1 MKIPIQEL
9 FRGFRYQH
17 LRVVHRSRDPHSAA
31 LSFGLGVFLGFMPL
45 SVFATVLALLIP
57 RRLGLRTIP
66 AVVGTFTSNWI
77 TGPFIVG
84 ASMVVGQLVTTGQWM
99 GFQELMP
106 AHDLSWEDKIHAF
119 TTLGVSFFLG
129 ITLVSL
135 FAAGVGYSLVFWS
148 VQGAIRLRRQK
159 LLARLALKI
168 PHVHVPRKTSATPIV
183 PNAQSVPT
191 DMSMDSTAPKAA
203 SPSTPPASPEQ

>member
-1 MKIPIQEL
+1 MKKS
-9 FRGFRYQH
+9 FREMIRSLRYHQI
-17 LRVVHRSRDPHSAA
+17 RVVHRSRDPNDAA

-84 ASMVVGQLVTTGQWM
+84 ASMVVGQWVTTGHWT
-99 GFQELMP
+99 GFRELVP
-106 AHDLSWEDKIHAF
+106 ARTLSFEDKISAF
-119 TTLGVSFFLG
+119 TDLGASFFLG

-135 FAAGVGYSLVFWS
+135 LAAAVSYLLVYLS
-148 VQGAIRLRRQK
+148 VQAAIRLRQQK
-159 LLARLALKI
+159 VIANLAEKLHHHGHHPPKPPDA
-168 PHVHVPRKTSATPIV
+168 TS
-183 PNAQSVPT
+183 PNQ
-191 DMSMDSTAPKAA
+191 
-203 SPSTPPASPEQ
+203 PPAGQ

>member
-1 MKIPIQEL
+1 MKIPINEL

-45 SVFATVLALLIP
+45 SVFATVLALFIP

-84 ASMVVGQLVTTGQWM
+84 ASMVVGQLVTTGSWT
-99 GFQELMP
+99 GFHELMP
-106 AHDLSWEDKIHAF
+106 ASDLSFQGKIDEFMA
-119 TTLGVSFFLG
+119 LGLSFFLG

-148 VQGAIRLRRQK
+148 VQGAVRLRRQK
-159 LLARLALKI
+159 LVARLAQKL
-168 PHVHVPRKTSATPIV
+168 HHHGHATPGEKQKSAP
-183 PNAQSVPT
+183 PNPPDNQPSPT
-191 DMSMDSTAPKAA
+191 PALPEEPPSPK
-203 SPSTPPASPEQ
+203 Q